1 MQVHDKASPDMC
13 KILIGNMKFF
23 EFLLLPIDSF
33 ERIVRYMRRKVLV
46 SKLAAFGKGSFINRG
61 WAIPR
66 PENIFIGKDVSIGE
80 GCRLSATNS
89 RIIIKDYSVFGPGVS
104 IHGGNH
110 RTDIVG
116 LTIRSVKES
125 EKRPGIDD
133 ADVVVEE
140 DVWIGER
147 AIIMKG
153 VTLGRGCVVGAG
165 SIITKSTLPYSINV
179 GHNRQVGMRFTPDQ
193 IKVHEKKIG
202 LEKVL

>member
-1 MQVHDKASPDMC
+1 M
-13 KILIGNMKFF
+13 
-23 EFLLLPIDSF
+23 
-33 ERIVRYMRRKVLV
+33 
-46 SKLAAFGKGSFINRG
+46 
-61 WAIPR
+61 
-66 PENIFIGKDVSIGE
+66 
-80 GCRLSATNS
+80 
-89 RIIIKDYSVFGPGVS
+89 
-104 IHGGNH
+104 
-110 RTDIVG
+110 
-116 LTIRSVKES
+116 
-125 EKRPGIDD
+125 
-133 ADVVVEE
+133 VVEE

>member
-1 MQVHDKASPDMC
+1 
-13 KILIGNMKFF
+13 
-23 EFLLLPIDSF
+23 
-33 ERIVRYMRRKVLV
+33 MRRKVLI
-46 SKLAAFGKGSFINRG
+46 SKLGAFGEGSYINKDWR
-61 WAIPR
+61 IPR
-66 PENIFIGKDVSIGE
+66 PGNVFIGNDVIIGSD
-80 GCRLSATNS
+80 CRLSSTNS
-89 RIIIKDYSVFGPGVS
+89 KIIIKDYVVFGPEVS

-116 LTIRSVKES
+116 RTIRSVKES

-193 IKVHEKKIG
+193 IKEHEKMLG
-202 LEKVL
+202 FS